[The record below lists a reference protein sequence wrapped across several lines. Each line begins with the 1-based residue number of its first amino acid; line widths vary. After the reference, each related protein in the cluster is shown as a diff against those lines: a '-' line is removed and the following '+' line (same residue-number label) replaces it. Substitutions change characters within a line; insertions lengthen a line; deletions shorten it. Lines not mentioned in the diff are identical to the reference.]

1 MKKICSIALA
11 VFMIL
16 TCMVSVGAA
25 DVSKGNSAA
34 DFLGMLGIADI
45 EANAEPITR
54 AAFTEMLVKAM
65 NYVPDTYKNGLFTDV
80 TASSKYA
87 PAIGKAVEMGIITG
101 SGSGKFNPDAQITAE
116 AALKMTVSALGYESM
131 AMAYGGYPIG
141 YRVVANEIGLL
152 KGFGNPENLT
162 QNDAAI
168 LIYNFLTSDICKVKS
183 IEGGNLT

>member
-80 TASSKYA
+80 TASSRLK
-87 PAIGKAVEMGIITG
+87 
-101 SGSGKFNPDAQITAE
+101 SE
-116 AALKMTVSALGYESM
+116 AA
-131 AMAYGGYPIG
+131 I
-141 YRVVANEIGLL
+141 RVFSECLIMRKAAN
-152 KGFGNPENLT
+152 T
-162 QNDAAI
+162 
-168 LIYNFLTSDICKVKS
+168 
-183 IEGGNLT
+183 